1 MRSRRLLIPISLALA
16 VAFLAPLALIAQ
28 SGQEAGP
35 ILSGGRRFP
44 LREPRFVPAAQANF
58 LKNEDQVLGVS
69 ANGVA
74 KAYRTQVIAFHHI
87 IDDKLG
93 QLPIMV
99 TW

>member
-1 MRSRRLLIPISLALA
+1 MRSRRLLLPISLALA
-16 VAFLAPLALIAQ
+16 LGAPPALFAQ
-28 SGQEAGP
+28 PQESEP
-35 ILSGGRRFP
+35 ILSGGRKFP
-44 LREPRFVPAAQANF
+44 IREPRFVPATQANF
-58 LKNEDQVLGVS
+58 LKNEDLVLGVS

-93 QLPIMV
+93 QMPIMV